1 MASDDIR
8 AELEQIRAQLEALQR
23 AEEEGAGP
31 ARDGGGANGPA
42 EADGR
47 TQEEAAGAE
56 QEGGSELL
64 NQFRELLD
72 SLDEEL
78 QESHP
83 TTLLA
88 VFTLGILV
96 GRLLP
101 R

>member
-1 MASDDIR
+1 MAKDGIE
-8 AELEQIRAQLEALQR
+8 AELEQLRAQLEALQR
-23 AEEEGAGP
+23 AEAGREQEAGDGEAQGGGQVTESEEG
-31 ARDGGGANGPA
+31 N
-42 EADGR
+42 
-47 TQEEAAGAE
+47 
-56 QEGGSELL
+56 ELL
-64 NQFRELLD
+64 AHFRELLD

-78 QESHP
+78 KESNP